1 MAETRPLPAEEKPI
15 PFPSIVSDTGM
26 IKGGQPQAT
35 EKAHVDRSAL
45 AHRRTISG
53 NILSKLSLL
62 RTSSSSDKSSS
73 LERISDR
80 EDNPPLSGSLALVQ
94 QNGKTRKRKG
104 SLRKTAL
111 LGKGVLGRDRKGSD
125 VKLKSPL
132 SSPQSPKESENAVTT
147 TTQESDTDVTPRPS
161 QDDDSPVLA
170 ISPPKWAFPTSKI
183 SLSSIRSS
191 VPSVEPASSRASITS
206 PTLPTDH
213 STTDDDDQLL
223 SFPKLPFISARK
235 PPSSSGDSYFPPQ
248 QPFRPRRPT
257 NRTKSPLA
265 TQPQSLTSSP
275 VASEEE
281 WDYSETAYWGY
292 VILVITWLVFVV
304 GMGSCFDVWSWA
316 WDVGETPAA
325 PPELNDD
332 PTLPIVGYYP
342 ALMVLTSVM
351 AWVWVV
357 VAWVGMKYFRHAE
370 GRGDDG

>member
-1 MAETRPLPAEEKPI
+1 MAESRPVRTGDKPVPFPPILNDHISQAVEESLPAAERPR
-15 PFPSIVSDTGM
+15 
-26 IKGGQPQAT
+26 A
-35 EKAHVDRSAL
+35 DRSNTP
-45 AHRRTISG
+45 HRRTIPG

-62 RTSSSSDKSSS
+62 RTNSGS
-73 LERISDR
+73 ERSTSGERSNDG
-80 EDNPPLSGSLALVQ
+80 EDSPPSGSLALIQ
-94 QNGKTRKRKG
+94 QNAKTRKRKG

-111 LGKGVLGRDRKGSD
+111 LGKSMLGRDRKGSD
-125 VKLKSPL
+125 AKLKSPL
-132 SSPQSPKESENAVTT
+132 SSPQFLKENEKSIAVATHGT
-147 TTQESDTDVTPRPS
+147 DTDATPRPS
-161 QDDDSPVLA
+161 QEKDSPVLSA
-170 ISPPKWAFPTSKI
+170 SPPKWKFPTSKV

-191 VPSVEPASSRASITS
+191 VPSVEPASSGASITS

-213 STTDDDDQLL
+213 SPTDDEEQGL
-223 SFPKLPFISARK
+223 SFPKLPFIASRR

-248 QPFRPRRPT
+248 QPLRSRRPT
-257 NRTKSPLA
+257 DRMKSPLA

-292 VILVITWLVFVV
+292 VILIITWLVFVV

-316 WDVGETPAA
+316 WDVGETPYA